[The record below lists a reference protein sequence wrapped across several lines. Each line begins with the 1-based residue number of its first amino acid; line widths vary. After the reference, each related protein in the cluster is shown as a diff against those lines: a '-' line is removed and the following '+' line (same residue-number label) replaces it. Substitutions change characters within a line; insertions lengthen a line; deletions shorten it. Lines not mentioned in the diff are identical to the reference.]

1 MLSNLIAL
9 VAIYQWFGKTF
20 QEHVDERENEYVDE
34 VENEYAKEIYIGDY
48 ELDTLQQE
56 LDLDRKAKYD
66 YFTKELGKSD
76 LPLSEKR
83 YYKGAQDMINKMKET
98 RQ

>member
-20 QEHVDERENEYVDE
+20 QEYVDEAENEYTEE
-34 VENEYAKEIYIGDY
+34 VYIGDY
-48 ELDTLQQE
+48 KLDTLQQE
-56 LDLDRKAKYD
+56 LDLDKQAKYD

-83 YYKGAQDMINKMKET
+83 YYKGAQDMINKMKEI
-98 RQ
+98 QQ